1 VFLKQLQIKGF
12 KSFADSTTLVMEPGV
27 TVVVG
32 PNGSGKSNVV
42 DAIGWVLGAQRPS
55 AVRSQKMDDVI
66 FAGTQRRAALGRA
79 EVTLTIDNS
88 AGLLPVDFTEINIC
102 RILFRNGDSEYSI
115 NGVPCR
121 LLDVTELLSD
131 AGVGRQQHVI
141 ISQGQIDAVLN
152 SKAEDRRSIIEEAA
166 GVLKYRKRKERSERR
181 LLSTEANLTRLNDL
195 LREVRRQ
202 LRPLEKQADAARR
215 HGEVVAELHS
225 AKLFVTGRALR
236 RIQDQLT
243 RSAEEQRRLAA
254 EQTTLRSTLAD
265 LDARVLATEAEM
277 TALGATDRSEMLTR
291 YEALHQRARGATAL
305 LAERR
310 RNLDR
315 ERTAFV
321 GEGVVEGLEAEQA
334 QLTAELAEVGQDAER
349 MLVSEA
355 DFRRAE
361 SELASARITF
371 TETWGDGVPSPDVA
385 LSETRAE
392 LAALRN
398 SADRNQ
404 ADLRRLGD
412 QRSSL
417 RARAESRRAELASM
431 TSELAERSG
440 ALGGLVEAADGAL
453 REAEEAEE
461 SQRSAE
467 DAARAAGEER
477 SRWEARADALD
488 QALDAARQR
497 AGAQRVQAVEGVLG
511 TLLDIVDVDSGWEAA
526 FEAAAGDA
534 LGAVVLDRDS
544 VAAEVLDL
552 LTRDGGAGAVLML
565 AAQTTPA
572 AVLVGEPIRSHVRS
586 RRPDRDG
593 ALDEALDALIGHVGV
608 VEGTWKQAIDIAL
621 ANPAATVVTRGGD
634 RFSPTGWRVGGS
646 ATAATGAAL
655 DQARSAAAS
664 ASEADQAAQTGLAAA
679 RERLAQART
688 AHRERA
694 SQLAEAE
701 RREQR
706 LHDEIGRAEQTV
718 AEIDAELV
726 SLDAH
731 AQLVDERTER
741 EQLRSAELAE
751 SLSALE
757 LAETERDE
765 QVQRMRVDQHRVE
778 QLAVA
783 VAALRNDLE
792 VKAAALEERR
802 RLLSSRLRGVTE
814 RLERHRA
821 EAIAAGERRIEM
833 EARSLATERLH
844 AFVERR
850 LTLIASDL
858 EAVREERRR
867 QSEAAKTVIARLE
880 ELRRR
885 RVEAERGLESN
896 REAHHRAEVADTEA
910 RLRLETLTELC
921 RNDLNCEPSD
931 AMAAP
936 EPPLPSGVTAT
947 ERVRE
952 LERELRLMGPI
963 NPLALTEFAE
973 LSERHEFLTA
983 QLDDVKQSRRELNKV
998 ISAIDE
1004 EIVSVFAAAYSDV
1017 ANNFAYLFDT
1027 LFPGGKG
1034 KLHLTDPADLLN
1046 TGIEVEASPSG
1057 KNVKK
1062 LSLLSGGE
1070 RSLVALAFLFA
1081 VFRSRP
1087 SPFYVMDEVE
1097 AALDDVNLHR
1107 FLGLV
1112 AEFRSAAQLIIVS
1125 HQKRTMEA
1133 ADVLYGVTMEPGG
1146 SSKGVSQKIGA

>member
-1 VFLKQLQIKGF
+1 MFLKQLQIKGF

-66 FAGTQRRAALGRA
+66 FAGTQRRQALGRA

-202 LRPLEKQADAARR
+202 LKPLEKQADAARR
-215 HGEVVAELHS
+215 HGEVVDELHRV
-225 AKLFVTGRALR
+225 KLFVTGRALR
-236 RIQDQLT
+236 RIQEQLAKSTEDQRRLD
-243 RSAEEQRRLAA
+243 EEQR
-254 EQTTLRSTLAD
+254 QLRSTLSD
-265 LDARVLATEAEM
+265 LDARVIATEAEM
-277 TALGATDRSEMLTR
+277 TALGATDRGEVLTR

-321 GEGVVEGLEAEQA
+321 GEGVVAGLETEQA
-334 QLTAELAEVGQDAER
+334 QLNAELRTVDADAEQMLTAE
-349 MLVSEA
+349 A
-355 DFRRAE
+355 DYRTADG
-361 SELASARITF
+361 ELAAARAAF
-371 TETWGDGVPSPDVA
+371 TSQWGDGVETPNVA
-385 LSETRAE
+385 LSEARTE
-392 LAALRN
+392 LAALRTA
-398 SADRNQ
+398 SERNT
-404 ADLRRLGD
+404 ADLQRLDDQRATLQGRLGTRAD
-412 QRSSL
+412 EATTKTTELEQVVTGLDTL
-417 RARAESRRAELASM
+417 RTESD
-431 TSELAERSG
+431 T
-440 ALGGLVEAADGAL
+440 ALHAVEAAEEQL
-453 REAEEAEE
+453 REAE
-461 SQRSAE
+461 
-467 DAARAAGEER
+467 DLARAAGEAR
-477 SRWEARADALD
+477 SRWEARADALE

-497 AGAQRVQAVEGVLG
+497 AGAQRVQAVDGVLG
-511 TLLDIVDVDSGWEAA
+511 TLLDIVDVDPGWEAA

-534 LGAVVLDRDS
+534 LGAVVLDRNS
-544 VAAEVLDL
+544 AATEVLEL
-552 LTRDGGAGAVLML
+552 LTRDGGVGAVLML
-565 AAQTTPA
+565 AGHLDASHLDVGDPPT
-572 AVLVGEPIRSHVRS
+572 GEPVRAHVRS
-586 RRPDRDG
+586 LTAELDR
-593 ALDEALDALIGHVGV
+593 ALDALIGHVGV
-608 VEGTWKQAIDIAL
+608 VDGTWREAIDQAIEH
-621 ANPAATVVTRGGD
+621 PGATLVTRNGD
-634 RFSPTGWRVGGS
+634 RFSPSGWRVGGS

-655 DQARSAAAS
+655 DQARTAAA
-664 ASEADQAAQTGLAAA
+664 AAIA
-679 RERLAQART
+679 ERDRAQ
-688 AHRERA
+688 
-694 SQLAEAE
+694 SQLAGARSHAEAARSTQKARSTALHDAE
-701 RREQR
+701 RRELQLR
-706 LHDEIGRAEQTV
+706 EAIGRANQSIE
-718 AEIDAELV
+718 EISEELA

-731 AQLVDERTER
+731 GEVVHDRVTRERQRAE
-741 EQLRSAELAE
+741 ELAA
-751 SLSALE
+751 SLVGLE
-757 LAETERDE
+757 QAEADRD
-765 QVQRMRVDQHRVE
+765 QRLKQMRVEQHRVE
-778 QLAVA
+778 ELATA

-792 VKAAALEERR
+792 VGAAALEERKR
-802 RLLSSRLRGVTE
+802 FLTGRLTAVTE
-814 RLERHRA
+814 RLERHRV
-821 EAIAAGERRIEM
+821 EAIAAGQRRIEM
-833 EARSLATERLH
+833 EARAAATERLH
-844 AFVERR
+844 TFVERR
-850 LTLIASDL
+850 LSVILGDL
-858 EAVREERRR
+858 EAVREERRL
-867 QSEAAKTVIARLE
+867 QSEAAKTVITRLE
-880 ELRRR
+880 DLRRR
-885 RVEAERGLESN
+885 RAEAERGLETN
-896 REAHHRAEVADTEA
+896 RESHHRAEVADTDA

-921 RNDLNCEPSD
+921 RNELNCEAAD
-931 AMAAP
+931 AMAATEP
-936 EPPLPSGVTAT
+936 ELPSGVTAT

-973 LSERHEFLTA
+973 LSERHEFLAA

-998 ISAIDE
+998 IRAIDE
-1004 EIVSVFAAAYSDV
+1004 EIVSVFASAYADV
-1017 ANNFAYLFDT
+1017 ATNFSYLFDT

-1034 KLHLTDPADLLN
+1034 KLHLTDPSDLLN

-1146 SSKGVSQKIGA
+1146 SSKVVSQKIG